1 MDKLNTTGMLRM
13 LIVCSV
19 FFLVACKS
27 GGAGAETAAQEM
39 ADTTTNTDNE
49 ASANLPTDP
58 IKEFGLVK
66 AAEDAGYPFMVLTI
80 EFPERQFEENFQ
92 LNLEEFPDLDPGKM
106 AAAVG
111 KYASFEYISL
121 VENALLEVKYNGKP
135 LLKMDG
141 VNLAELNK
149 IQGILS
155 GAEFETTGDLPGM
168 LYIKTEEE
176 YVESFPF
183 FVTPELVAANGKQ
196 VVGYF
201 EQRVQNTILS
211 FEIKED

>member
-1 MDKLNTTGMLRM
+1 MDKSNTTGMLRM
-13 LIVCSV
+13 LILCSV

-27 GGAGAETAAQEM
+27 GGAGTETSQ
-39 ADTTTNTDNE
+39 DTIDTATNKSNE
-49 ASANLPTDP
+49 AVANLTADP
-58 IKEFGLVK
+58 IKEFGLIK

-80 EFPERQFEENFQ
+80 EFPERRFEESFQ
-92 LNLEEFPDLDPGKM
+92 LNLEDFPDLDPGVM
-106 AAAVG
+106 ATAVG
-111 KYASFEYISL
+111 KYAAFEYVSL
-121 VENALLEVKYNGKP
+121 AENALLEVKYNGKP

-155 GAEFETTGDLPGM
+155 GAEVETTGDLPGM

-176 YVESFPF
+176 HVESFPF

-201 EQRVQNTILS
+201 EQRVQNTIVS
-211 FEIKED
+211 FEIKKD